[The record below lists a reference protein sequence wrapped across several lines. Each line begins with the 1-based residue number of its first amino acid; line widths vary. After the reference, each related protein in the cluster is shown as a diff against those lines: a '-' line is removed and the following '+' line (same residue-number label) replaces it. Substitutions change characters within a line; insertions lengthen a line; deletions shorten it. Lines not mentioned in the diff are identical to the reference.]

1 MFDWIK
7 KHWSEIDDAVMGVI
21 NFLKEVLTKFAE
33 WPILKVEI

>member
-7 KHWSEIDDAVMGVI
+7 KHWSEIDGAVMGVI
-21 NFLKEVLTKFAE
+21 KFLEAVLTKFAE